1 MTPAKPSRKPSTTTT
16 SKRAKAPRPRT
27 PAKAPTTAGELLE
40 AIARR
45 ARRLARRQPA
55 RLELG
60 ELVRQYYRNVAQE
73 DLSARS
79 VENLA
84 GAVLAHLEL
93 GRHRRDA
100 AACIRVYNPTE
111 AEHGWTSPH
120 TIVEIVHDDM
130 PFLVDS
136 STMTLNRLG
145 HEIHLTI
152 HPVLMLERTPRG
164 QVSRL
169 HPRGVDHPRTQAE
182 SFIHFEILREPDPNR
197 HDDIVAALES
207 TLADV
212 RAAVADWPAMVA
224 KLRVASAE
232 LPANAAMLS
241 TNTVLE
247 SCRLLDWMAD
257 DHFTLLGY
265 REYRL
270 DRRGRGARLVG
281 IPETGLGILRD
292 RPGEPPSEQVLNPR
306 MQQVADSREP
316 LVITKANTRA
326 TVHRPGYLD
335 YVGVKVFDRQGR
347 PVRERRF
354 LGLYTSSAY
363 SRQARDIPVLRE
375 KLREVLDRSG
385 VTPGSHRAKALQH
398 TLDSYPRD
406 ELFQISIEDLLRIAH
421 GILNLQERHRVR
433 LLIRREDF
441 QRFYSCLVFV
451 PRDRYRTS
459 VRLRIEDILREELH
473 GEQID
478 TNVEI
483 SESVLARMHV
493 IVRSPPDSEPRISF
507 QAIERRIEETV
518 TTWQDR
524 LREDMLERFDEAHGN
539 ALYQRYCEAF
549 PAAYREDVSPREAG
563 FDIERIDDIL
573 AGRTSMATS
582 LYRPP
587 QGADE
592 RLRFKICRSGAPLPL
607 SQVVPMLEHMGVDVV
622 SERPYR
628 LRLEGDQPVYIQDL
642 DLIGQGGRSFD
653 PHSCGERFQHCFR
666 AALEGHVE
674 SDGHNRLVLLAQ
686 LDWRQIVVLR
696 ACTKYLVQTGMPFSQ
711 AYLQEVLTGA
721 PALAAALVDLFAAQF
736 DPETTERARQ
746 RLRHA
751 AEARIEACLNSVSSL
766 DEDRILRAY
775 YDVVRA
781 MLRTNHFQH
790 EADQAPK
797 AYLSFK
803 LDPARL
809 PELPR
814 PRPRYEIFV
823 YSPRMEGVHL
833 RAAEIARGGLRW
845 SDRREDFR
853 SEILGLMK
861 AQQVKNTVIV
871 PNGAKGGFVCK
882 RLPEGDR
889 AAVQTEVRACYRMLI
904 RGLLDITD
912 NIVGK
917 EIQPPPR
924 VRRLDGD
931 DPYLVVAADKGTATF
946 SDLANT
952 IAAEYDFW
960 LSDAFASGGSHGYDH
975 KKMGITAR
983 GAWEAVKR
991 HFRELGI
998 DVTSQTFTVAG
1009 IGDMSGDVFGN
1020 GMLQS
1025 DRIRL
1030 LAAFDHRHIF
1040 IDPDPDPALAF
1051 AERKRLFALP
1061 ASSWEDYRADVI
1073 SSGGGVYSRAAKS
1086 IELSAAAA
1094 QAIGVRERRITPPQ
1108 LIQAILRMPVDL
1120 LWNGGIGT
1128 YVKAAAESH
1137 EDVGD
1142 RANIAVRVNGRE
1154 LRCKILGEGGN
1165 LGITQRGRIEYAH
1178 TGGRLNTDFI
1188 DNSGGVD
1195 CSDREVNIKI
1205 LLREAV
1211 DTGGLR
1217 MPARNRLLERMTD
1230 EVAELVLRTNYQQ
1243 TQAISVLAARALER
1257 SNENASLLRWL
1268 ERRGLLDRDLEF
1280 LPDDEEIADRRAR
1293 GRGLTRPELAVMLSY
1308 AKIELY
1314 DALCASDITADP
1326 YLSEELSRYFPQPLR
1341 KRFAQHVPGHRLAR
1355 QIVAMLITSSMI
1367 NRMGPTFPMRAQ
1379 EETGADA
1386 ASVARA
1392 YTIARDVIGMR
1403 ELWDGIEGLDARLLA
1418 PVQLDMLFE
1427 SARQLRNTV
1436 YWFLR
1441 HHAGELDVT
1450 AQVQT
1455 MRTGVSGLMHRL
1467 PELMPA
1473 VSARRLE
1480 RATQEYVQHSVP
1492 EALARRMASLP
1503 YSLATLDIVEV
1514 ARQGGRD
1521 PADAAR
1527 AYFELGRALKLDWLK
1542 QEIEKLAVEGRWQAL
1557 GRGTLRGSVHDL
1569 QRQVLQRCL
1578 GERSRDDAE
1587 AAVSAW
1593 LKAHRPV
1600 VVKTLHTL
1608 TEMQA
1613 SKRVDFATLS
1623 VALEELRRLAA
1634 MT

>member
-1 MTPAKPSRKPSTTTT
+1 MTRKKPSRAR
-16 SKRAKAPRPRT
+16 SKRTPTART
-27 PAKAPTTAGELLE
+27 PAAPADLIE
-40 AIARR
+40 AIIRR
-45 ARRLARRQPA
+45 TRRVSGRQPA
-55 RLELG
+55 RLDLG
-60 ELVRQYYRNVAQE
+60 ELVRQYYRNVSQE

-84 GAVLAHLEL
+84 GALLAHLEL
-93 GRHRRDA
+93 GRHRRA
-100 AACIRVYNPTE
+100 GAACIRVYNPAD
-111 AEHGWTSPH
+111 AEHGWSSPH

-136 STMTLNRLG
+136 STMALNRLG

-152 HPVLMLERTPRG
+152 HPVLMIERTPRG

-169 HPRGVDHPRTQAE
+169 HPRNAEQPRTRAE
-182 SFIHFEILREPDPNR
+182 SFIRFEILREPDPAR
-197 HDDIVAALES
+197 HTEIVEALEA

-212 RAAVADWPAMVA
+212 RAAVEDWQAMVA
-224 KLRVASAE
+224 RLRVASAE
-232 LPANAAMLS
+232 LPANASMVPADIVQE
-241 TNTVLE
+241 N
-247 SCRLLDWMAD
+247 CRLLEWMAD
-257 DHFTLLGY
+257 EHFTLLGY

-270 DRRGRGARLVG
+270 DRRGRGARLLAVSG
-281 IPETGLGILRD
+281 TGLGILRD
-292 RPGEPPSEQVLNPR
+292 RPGEPPSEQPLNAR
-306 MQQVADSREP
+306 MQRVAESRDP

-354 LGLYTSSAY
+354 LGLYTSTAY
-363 SRQARDIPVLRE
+363 SRQARDIPVLRQ
-375 KLREVLDRSG
+375 KLREVLERSG
-385 VTPGSHRAKALQH
+385 VTPGSHRAKALQYI
-398 TLDSYPRD
+398 LDSYPRD
-406 ELFQISIEDLLRIAH
+406 ELFQISIEDLLRVAH
-421 GILNLQERHRVR
+421 GILSLQERHRVR

-507 QAIERRIEETV
+507 QAIEQRIADTV

-524 LREDMLERFDEAHGN
+524 LREEMLARFDEAHGN
-539 ALYQRYCEAF
+539 ALFQRYCEAF

-563 FDIERIDDIL
+563 FDIERVDDIL
-573 AGRTSMATS
+573 TGRTTMATS

-587 QGADE
+587 QAPDE
-592 RLRFKICRSGAPLPL
+592 RLRFKICRAGAPLPL

-628 LRLEGDQPVYIQDL
+628 LRMEGGTPVYIQDL
-642 DLIGQGGRSFD
+642 DLVAKGGRHFD

-666 AALEGHVE
+666 ATLDALAE
-674 SDGHNRLVLLAQ
+674 SDGHNRLVLLAR

-696 ACTKYLVQTGMPFSQ
+696 ACTKYLVQTGLPFSQ

-721 PALAAALVDLFAAQF
+721 PALAAALLDLFAAQF
-736 DPETTERARQ
+736 EPELGERQRQ
-746 RLRHA
+746 RLRHD

-775 YDVVRA
+775 HDVILA
-781 MLRTNHFQH
+781 MLRTNHFQS
-790 EADQAPK
+790 EADGTPK
-797 AYLSFK
+797 SYLSFK

-809 PELPR
+809 PELPK

-833 RAAEIARGGLRW
+833 RADEIARGGLRW

-853 SEILGLMK
+853 SEILGLLK

-889 AAVQTEVRACYRMLI
+889 AAVQAEVRTCYRMLI
-904 RGLLDITD
+904 RGMLDLTD
-912 NIVGK
+912 NLVGRD
-917 EIQPPPR
+917 IQPPPR

-946 SDLANT
+946 SDLANE

-960 LSDAFASGGSHGYDH
+960 LGDAFASGGSHGYDH

-991 HFRELGI
+991 HFRELGL
-998 DVTSQTFTVAG
+998 DVATQPFTVAG

-1025 DRIRL
+1025 ERIRL

-1040 IDPDPDPALAF
+1040 IDPDPDPGAAY
-1051 AERKRLFALP
+1051 AERRRLFELP
-1061 ASSWEDYRADVI
+1061 ASSWQDYRPEAI

-1094 QAIGVRERRITPPQ
+1094 QAIGLRERRVTPPQ

-1128 YVKAAAESH
+1128 YVKAASESH
-1137 EDVGD
+1137 EEVGD
-1142 RANIAVRVNGRE
+1142 RANVAVRVNGRD
-1154 LRCKILGEGGN
+1154 LRCRVLGEGGN
-1165 LGITQRGRIEYAH
+1165 LGITQRGRIEYAQ

-1211 DTGGLR
+1211 DAGGLR

-1280 LPDDEEIADRRAR
+1280 LPDDEDIAERRAR
-1293 GRGLTRPELAVMLSY
+1293 GRGLTRPELAILLSY
-1308 AKIELY
+1308 SKIALY

-1341 KRFAQHVPGHRLAR
+1341 KRFAGHVPGHRLAR

-1403 ELWDGIEGLDARLLA
+1403 ELWEGIEALDERLLA
-1418 PVQLDMLFE
+1418 PLQLDMLFE
-1427 SARQLRNTV
+1427 SARQLRNLV

-1450 AQVQT
+1450 AQVHT
-1455 MRTGVSGLMHRL
+1455 MREGVSELMARL

-1473 VSARRLE
+1473 VGTRRLE
-1480 RATQEYVQHSVP
+1480 RATHELAQRGLP
-1492 EALARRMASLP
+1492 EPLARRMAALP
-1503 YSLATLDIVEV
+1503 FGLAALDIVEV
-1514 ARQGGRD
+1514 ARQGSRD
-1521 PADAAR
+1521 PAEAAR

-1557 GRGTLRGSVHDL
+1557 GRGTLRGAVHDL
-1569 QRQVLQRCL
+1569 QRQMLQRCL
-1578 GERSRDDAE
+1578 GEASGDDAE

-1593 LKAHRPV
+1593 LKAHRPA

-1608 TEMQA
+1608 TEMQSA
-1613 SKRVDFATLS
+1613 KRVDFATLS

>member
-781 MLRTNHFQH
+781 MLRTNHFQY

>member
-1 MTPAKPSRKPSTTTT
+1 MTPAKPSRRKSTATKSNR
-16 SKRAKAPRPRT
+16 SKSPGPRSMAQAP
-27 PAKAPTTAGELLE
+27 ATAAELLE

-45 ARRLARRQPA
+45 ARRTATRLPA

-60 ELVRQYYRNVAQE
+60 ELVRQYYRNVAEE

-84 GAVLAHLEL
+84 GAVLAHLDL
-93 GRHRRDA
+93 GRHRRGA
-100 AACIRVYNPTE
+100 AACIRVYNPTT
-111 AEHGWTSPH
+111 AEHGWSSPH
-120 TIVEIVHDDM
+120 TIVEIIHDDM

-152 HPVLMLERTPRG
+152 HPVLMIERTPRG
-164 QVSRL
+164 QLSRL
-169 HPRGVDHPRTQAE
+169 HPRGAEQPRTRAE
-182 SFIHFEILREPDPNR
+182 SFIRFEILREPDAAR
-197 HDDIVAALES
+197 HDEIVATLEA

-212 RAAVADWPAMVA
+212 RAAVEDWPAMVA

-232 LPANAAMLS
+232 LPANAAMLP
-241 TNTVLE
+241 TETVQE
-247 SCRLLDWMAD
+247 NCRLLDWMAD

-270 DRRGRGARLVG
+270 DRRGRGARLVAV
-281 IPETGLGILRD
+281 PETGLGILRD
-292 RPGEPPSEQVLNPR
+292 RPGEPPSQQVLNPR
-306 MQQVADSREP
+306 MQRVADSRDP

-375 KLREVLDRSG
+375 KLREVLERSG

-433 LLIRREDF
+433 LLIRREAF

-524 LREDMLERFDEAHGN
+524 LREEMLERFDEAHGN
-539 ALYQRYCEAF
+539 ALYQRYCDAF

-573 AGRTSMATS
+573 AGRSSMATS

-587 QGADE
+587 QAADE
-592 RLRFKICRSGAPLPL
+592 RLRFKICRAGAPLPL

-628 LRLEGDQPVYIQDL
+628 LRLEGDLPVYIQDL
-642 DLIGQGGRSFD
+642 DLVGQGGRSFD
-653 PHSCGERFQHCFR
+653 PQNCGERFQHCFR
-666 AALEGHVE
+666 ATLDGHAE

-711 AYLQEVLTGA
+711 AYMQEVLSGA

-736 DPETTERARQ
+736 DPALAERARQ
-746 RLRHA
+746 RLRHDA
-751 AEARIEACLNSVSSL
+751 DARIEACLNSVSSL

-775 YDVVRA
+775 HDVVRA
-781 MLRTNHFQH
+781 MLRTNHFQR
-790 EADQAPK
+790 EADETPK
-797 AYLSFK
+797 AYLAFK

-833 RAAEIARGGLRW
+833 RAADIARGGLRW

-889 AAVQTEVRACYRMLI
+889 AAVQAEVRACYRMLI
-904 RGLLDITD
+904 RGMLDITD
-912 NIVGK
+912 NIVGGN
-917 EIQPPPR
+917 IQPPPR

-946 SDLANT
+946 SDLAND
-952 IAAEYDFW
+952 IAAEYGFW

-998 DVTSQTFTVAG
+998 DVANQTFTVAG

-1040 IDPDPDPALAF
+1040 IDPDPDPTVAW

-1061 ASSWEDYRADVI
+1061 TSSWEDYRPEAI

-1142 RANIAVRVNGRE
+1142 RANIAVRVNGRD

-1165 LGITQRGRIEYAH
+1165 LGITQRGRIEYAQ

-1188 DNSGGVD
+1188 DNSGGVE

-1205 LLREAV
+1205 LLRDAV
-1211 DTGGLR
+1211 DTGALR

-1230 EVAELVLRTNYQQ
+1230 EVAALVLRTNYQQ
-1243 TQAISVLAARALER
+1243 TQAISVLAARAVER

-1280 LPDDEEIADRRAR
+1280 LPDDEEIADRRTR
-1293 GRGLTRPELAVMLSY
+1293 GRGLTRPELAVILSY
-1308 AKIELY
+1308 AKIEFY

-1326 YLSEELSRYFPQPLR
+1326 YLFEELSRYFPQPLR
-1341 KRFAQHVPGHRLAR
+1341 KRFAQQVPGHRLAR

-1386 ASVARA
+1386 GSVARA

-1403 ELWDGIEGLDARLLA
+1403 DLWDGIEALDTKLLA
-1418 PVQLDMLFE
+1418 PAQLDMLFE
-1427 SARQLRNTV
+1427 SARQLRNIV

-1455 MRTGVSGLMHRL
+1455 MREAVSGLMQRL

-1480 RATQEYVQHSVP
+1480 RATQEHAQHGVP
-1492 EALARRMASLP
+1492 EALARHMASLP
-1503 YSLATLDIVEV
+1503 YGLAALDIVEV
-1514 ARQGGRD
+1514 ASQTERD

-1578 GERSRDDAE
+1578 GERSREDAE